1 MVSRTAGSLCGCS
14 GSDDTLEASL
24 QARLNFSTNLA
35 RRTLVFGGLF
45 GLTGLSSGCDR
56 AFAHSPESQHSP
68 LPFSFSGTPQQSDL
82 VIGTTVPGAQIDA
95 SGITTNADSDGRFVM
110 GFDRDAPSQ
119 ALITI
124 SLGATIARFGLDV
137 APRAYPVTSVSGL
150 PSATI
155 DPPAEALARIE
166 ADAALKR
173 QAFDS
178 NNPIA
183 RGFEEAFR
191 WPLDDV
197 RITSPWGAT
206 RMLNGKSQR
215 PHFGIDLGA
224 PRGTPIYAP
233 ASGFVVLAEPDM
245 HFEGGMV
252 AIDHG
257 QGLITTYLHQ
267 SALAVE
273 VGQRVTPGTLIGY
286 VGSKGRATG
295 PHLCWRMRWR
305 GRNLDPSLRVR
316 SA

>member
-1 MVSRTAGSLCGCS
+1 
-14 GSDDTLEASL
+14 
-24 QARLNFSTNLA
+24 
-35 RRTLVFGGLF
+35 
-45 GLTGLSSGCDR
+45 
-56 AFAHSPESQHSP
+56 
-68 LPFSFSGTPQQSDL
+68 L
-82 VIGTTVPGAQIDA
+82 VIGATVPGAQIDA

-124 SLGATIARFGLDV
+124 SLGATIALFGLDV

-150 PSATI
+150 PTATI

-273 VGQRVTPGTLIGY
+273 VGQRVTLGTLIGY